1 MCCQYVTKRSEPD
14 VFPLYFALV
23 SRLYH
28 VALYVLQEGSRFYLA
43 DLPAGYSIIISE
55 PTSSSMNTGMQ
66 EQDKETKETTTR
78 RS

>member
-1 MCCQYVTKRSEPD
+1 M
-14 VFPLYFALV
+14 YFHYILRLV
-23 SRLYH
+23 RGLYH